1 MSQEAEWRW
10 DLKLGEEGESL
21 VRRLLEGAHTV
32 EVKRDFIAPTSGNL
46 AIEYEC
52 RGKPSG
58 IAVTEADWW
67 AFVSGRGQA
76 DRVVILF
83 ETKHL
88 KELCRRYY
96 KNGSKT
102 SGGDQ
107 GCSRMVLI
115 PVCEI
120 LT

>member
-1 MSQEAEWRW
+1 MSREAEWRW

-21 VRRLLEGAHTV
+21 VRRLLEGAQTI

-46 AIEYEC
+46 AVEYES

-76 DRVVILF
+76 DRVVILI
-83 ETKHL
+83 ETEHL

-96 KNGSKT
+96 QSGNT
-102 SGGDQ
+102 ISGGDQ
-107 GCSRMVLI
+107 GSSLMVLI
-115 PVCEI
+115 PICDI